1 MGAGGYMEIKGQRV
15 AELLYQVIIV
25 ASAAVGFVYGAIVR
39 SFIWCFYGWAFGTAV
54 ACLLCIP
61 EWPIYQRDKLVFLDP
76 KELERREQAAE
87 DKKDAMEVKADHAAD
102 GKKKKKK

>member
-1 MGAGGYMEIKGQRV
+1 
-15 AELLYQVIIV
+15 
-25 ASAAVGFVYGAIVR
+25 
-39 SFIWCFYGWAFGTAV
+39 
-54 ACLLCIP
+54 
-61 EWPIYQRDKLVFLDP
+61 LDP